1 MLPIDIP
8 AKIIKIIVGV
18 NLIYLYRSWFKTKLA
33 PQALT
38 YYIILDSLKMKENY
52 RSNVDKIIISLI
64 TSGTELSSGGIKD
77 IDWNH
82 LFQTARANRLDG
94 IIYDSLDRNGIFE
107 SLPEEVRHKF
117 EESYQ
122 QTVINTRVYLE
133 TAGEIASAFSRA
145 EIDLIILRGP
155 TLGLTLYSRPYLRP
169 YGDLDLLIRKKDL
182 PIAKK
187 TLINLGLISLPGL
200 LPDRYFEKHHLH
212 LSFKDPRRNAI
223 VELHWALDHPYTLYT
238 IDYASLF
245 PKREK
250 ASFEDFT
257 IPVLNPEDRL
267 LTLCLH
273 LVKHCPFLSFLLD
286 EDDLPALILKGR
298 WMLWLLDIHLLL
310 TERGKSF
317 RWENILE
324 KAERWGLDKQVAICL
339 SAAFRVFQTPLPAQY
354 QNQDLKIRY
363 SSPERQLYR
372 LQLARLRGDEKN
384 LRLGQFLFGLRTDTI
399 FRPIRALDL
408 VKYLFPPPEY
418 IRGKY
423 QATGISLIIAYP
435 RHIISGIIRLI
446 SNLVDL
452 IYYQTLKKW

>member
-1 MLPIDIP
+1 MD
-8 AKIIKIIVGV
+8 
-18 NLIYLYRSWFKTKLA
+18 N
-33 PQALT
+33 
-38 YYIILDSLKMKENY
+38 
-52 RSNVDKIIISLI
+52 IIISLI
-64 TSGTELSSGGIKD
+64 NPGTEIGSGEING
-77 IDWNH
+77 IDWNR
-82 LFQTARANRLDG
+82 LFRIARDNRLDG
-94 IIYDSLDRNGIFE
+94 IIYDCLDRSGLFE
-107 SLPEEVRHKF
+107 ILSEEVRKKF
-117 EESYQ
+117 EESYR

-145 EIDLIILRGP
+145 EIDLIILQGP
-155 TLGLTLYSRPYLRP
+155 TLGLTFYSRPYLRP
-169 YGDLDLLIRKKDL
+169 YGDLDLLIRKEDL
-182 PIAKK
+182 QIAKK
-187 TLINLGLISLPGL
+187 ILGDLGLISLPGL

-245 PKREK
+245 PRREK

-310 TERGKSF
+310 TEWGKSF
-317 RWENILE
+317 KWEDILE

-354 QNQDLKIRY
+354 QNQDLKIRF

-372 LQLARLRGDEKN
+372 LQLALLRGEEKN
-384 LRLGQFLFGLRTDTI
+384 RRLGQFLFGLRPDTI

-408 VKYLFPPPEY
+408 TRYLFPPPEY

>member
-1 MLPIDIP
+1 
-8 AKIIKIIVGV
+8 
-18 NLIYLYRSWFKTKLA
+18 
-33 PQALT
+33 
-38 YYIILDSLKMKENY
+38 MKENC

-64 TSGTELSSGGIKD
+64 TSGTELGSGGIKD

-187 TLINLGLISLPGL
+187 TLINLELISLPGL

-212 LSFKDPRRNAI
+212 LSFKVPRRNAI

-238 IDYASLF
+238 VDYASLF
-245 PKREK
+245 SKREE

-310 TERGKSF
+310 TEWGKSF
-317 RWENILE
+317 RWEDILE
-324 KAERWGLDKQVAICL
+324 KAERWGLDKQVTICL
-339 SAAFRVFQTPLPAQY
+339 SAAFRVFQTPLPVQY
-354 QNQDLKIRY
+354 QDRNWTIR
-363 SSPERQLYR
+363 SNSLETELYQ
-372 LQLARLRGDEKN
+372 LQLSRLRGEK
-384 LRLGQFLFGLRTDTI
+384 RSRRTERFLFGLRTDTI

-408 VKYLFPPPEY
+408 LKYLFPPPEY
-418 IRGKY
+418 LRRKY
-423 QATGISLIIAYP
+423 QATGISLILAYT
-435 RHIISGIIRLI
+435 RHTISGAIRLTR
-446 SNLVDL
+446 NLVAL
-452 IYYQTLKKW
+452 IYYRAMKEEIDHYPTITPPVATPRDKHTVPRISGKISVKYQPDDKGRYIRDG

>member
-1 MLPIDIP
+1 
-8 AKIIKIIVGV
+8 
-18 NLIYLYRSWFKTKLA
+18 
-33 PQALT
+33 
-38 YYIILDSLKMKENY
+38 
-52 RSNVDKIIISLI
+52 VDNIIISLI
-64 TSGTELSSGGIKD
+64 NPGTEIGSGEING
-77 IDWNH
+77 IDWNR
-82 LFQTARANRLDG
+82 LFRIARDNRLDG
-94 IIYDSLDRNGIFE
+94 IIYDCLDRSGLFE
-107 SLPEEVRHKF
+107 ILSEEVRKKF
-117 EESYQ
+117 EESYR

-145 EIDLIILRGP
+145 EIDLIILQGP
-155 TLGLTLYSRPYLRP
+155 TLGLTFYSRPYLRP
-169 YGDLDLLIRKKDL
+169 YGDLDLLIRKEDL
-182 PIAKK
+182 QIAKK
-187 TLINLGLISLPGL
+187 ILGDLGLISLPGL

-212 LSFKDPRRNAI
+212 LSFKDHRRNAI

-245 PKREK
+245 PRREK

-310 TERGKSF
+310 TEREKSF
-317 RWENILE
+317 RWEDILE
-324 KAERWGLDKQVAICL
+324 KAERWGLDKQVAVCL
-339 SAAFRVFQTPLPAQY
+339 SAAFQIFQTPLPAQY

-372 LQLARLRGDEKN
+372 LQLERLRGEERD
-384 LRLGQFLFGLRTDTI
+384 RRRGQFLFGLRTDTTS
-399 FRPIRALDL
+399 RPIRSLDL

-418 IRGKY
+418 LRRKY
-423 QATGISLIIAYP
+423 QTG
-435 RHIISGIIRLI
+435 GI
-446 SNLVDL
+446 
-452 IYYQTLKKW
+452 